1 MRIREKIALLASCCG
16 LRRQDRNDWLAIGL
30 VGVLFMVVVFDLGMI
45 FSEKYFNQ
53 ENREN
58 EKVEKITEDTF
69 FESAEIFQKEEH
81 QVIVTGWQ
89 IHRDNK
95 RGFEIK
101 YPENWIK
108 EVVEGVPSFAWEQKI
123 VFRENDPKKTKKEK
137 GFNLFIYNTKKT
149 GASPECT
156 EQKGKMSQNIFPEN
170 RDCFRNE
177 SFLKMKNEEYVYEI
191 IPVLPEEPIFKN
203 NPNILITCDSREI
216 INSMLG
222 FKVVKIERPKP
233 KRKPVITAPM
243 PAWFKTVN
251 GKKVCAKK
259 NDKPGKSKKDK
270 GRHLDMECCLDPDEY
285 PNPHC
290 TY

>member
-1 MRIREKIALLASCCG
+1 MKIRKKIALLANWCG
-16 LRRQDRNDWLAIGL
+16 LRKQDRNDWLTIGL
-30 VGVLFMVVVFDLGMI
+30 FGILLIVVVFDLGMI
-45 FSEKYFNQ
+45 FSERYFNQ

-58 EKVEKITEDTF
+58 GKVEKITEDIF
-69 FESAEIFQKEEH
+69 FASAEIFQKEED

-95 RGFEIK
+95 RGLEIK

-108 EVVEGVPSFAWEQKI
+108 EVIEGTPSFAWEQKI
-123 VFRENDPKKTKKEK
+123 VFRENDLRKTKKEK
-137 GFNLFIYNTKKT
+137 GFDLFIYNTKKIGT
-149 GASPECT
+149 SFAYT

-177 SFLKMKNEEYVYEI
+177 SFLKTKNEEYVYEI
-191 IPVLPEEPIFKN
+191 IPVLLDEPIFKN
-203 NPNILITCDSREI
+203 NPNILITCDSKEI
-216 INSMLG
+216 IDSMLG
-222 FKVVKIERPKP
+222 FKLVKIERPKP
-233 KRKPVITAPM
+233 KPKPVINAPM
-243 PAWFKTVN
+243 PVWFKMVN
-251 GKKVCAKK
+251 GKRVCAKK
-259 NDKPGKSKKDK
+259 NDKPKESKKNK